1 MRRAMR
7 DLGYGTILA
16 AVAAGISCL
25 LALAGYQRSYYLAV
39 FLPAFMLGYLLVAWF
54 LYLRKDRLM
63 GSPSAMRGRPRKHE
77 PSRAS
82 AHGRTSG
89 VPEELLCAAAS
100 RDEDATPVDSARS
113 GAGESDR
120 QPRLTRALVW
130 AAVELGIAASLL
142 YSAGGI
148 GAAYHR

>member
-7 DLGYGTILA
+7 DLAYGTILA

-54 LYLRKDRLM
+54 LYLRKDRFM
-63 GSPSAMRGRPRKHE
+63 GSPSAMRGRPRKRD
-77 PSRAS
+77 PSLAGARDGAS
-82 AHGRTSG
+82 E
-89 VPEELLCAAAS
+89 VPEELLLAAAS
-100 RDEDATPVDSARS
+100 RDEDATPVDGARA
-113 GAGESDR
+113 GAGAR
-120 QPRLTRALVW
+120 PPRLRRALVW

-142 YSAGGI
+142 YAVWGI

>member
-7 DLGYGTILA
+7 DLGYGTMLA

-25 LALAGYQRSYYLAV
+25 LALAGYRRSYYLAV

-54 LYLRKDRLM
+54 RYLRKDRFM
-63 GSPSAMRGRPRKHE
+63 GPPSAMRGRPRKHD
-77 PSRAS
+77 PSRAGARES
-82 AHGRTSG
+82 ACA
-89 VPEELLCAAAS
+89 VPEELLRAAAS
-100 RDEDATPVDSARS
+100 RDEDATLVDGARS

-120 QPRLTRALVW
+120 QPGLTRALVW
-130 AAVELGIAASLL
+130 AAVELGITASLL
-142 YSAGGI
+142 YAVWGI

>member
-1 MRRAMR
+1 MRPAMR
-7 DLGYGTILA
+7 DLVCGTMLA

-54 LYLRKDRLM
+54 LYLRKDRFM
-63 GSPSAMRGRPRKHE
+63 GPPSAMRGRPRKHN
-77 PSRAS
+77 PSRVGARDSAS
-82 AHGRTSG
+82 E
-89 VPEELLCAAAS
+89 VPEELLRAAAS
-100 RDEDATPVDSARS
+100 RDEDATLVDGARS

-142 YSAGGI
+142 YAVWGI